1 MSYILIF
8 TFLLA
13 SGQTLTAEQ
22 EAHTDRWRPVTS
34 LTRCQE
40 IAAAQELRMKQSI
53 SDGNGLI
60 VDVSVSCSRK
70 KHKKR

>member
-1 MSYILIF
+1 MTYILMYA
-8 TFLLA
+8 FLLA

-22 EAHTDRWRPVTS
+22 EAHDRWRPVRT
-34 LTRCQE
+34 LTRCHE
-40 IAAAQELRMKQSI
+40 IAAEQELRMRQSI

-60 VDVSVSCSRK
+60 VAVKVRCERR